1 MTRKRRYR
9 YNAVRCCMLLGLAS
23 IGFAACANSRGLRD
37 RKQLASDD
45 PTPAVMGTIPKA
57 AEPSPEHQRLQA
69 LIGDWKAETRAWG
82 RPGGPVEE
90 GKGTLSNFWLLDG
103 RFVGQEYKSRA
114 QRPKYEGLGALGYDN
129 IKKIYTSVWL
139 DTAGTSI
146 YNATGSCD
154 ASGKVFTLEGIDR
167 DPVTGTPLRC
177 RSTTHIINK
186 KKYTFELF
194 KEGSDGKMFR
204 TLEVTY
210 TRE

>member
-1 MTRKRRYR
+1 MTRKRPYR
-9 YNAVRCCMLLGLAS
+9 YNAVRRCMLLGLAS
-23 IGFAACANSRGLRD
+23 ISFATCANSRAIRD

-45 PTPAVMGTIPKA
+45 AKPALMGTIPNA
-57 AEPSPEHQRLQA
+57 PEPGPEHQRLQA
-69 LIGDWKAETRAWG
+69 LIGDWKAETKAWG
-82 RPGGPVEE
+82 CPGAPVEQ
-90 GKGTLSNFWLLDG
+90 GKGTLSNFWMLDG

-114 QRPKYEGLGALGYDN
+114 QRPKYKGLGALGYDN
-129 IKKIYTSVWL
+129 VKKMYTSVWL
-139 DTAGTSI
+139 DTTGTSI
-146 YNATGSCD
+146 YTAAGSCD

-177 RSTTHIINK
+177 RSTLRIIDE